1 MPFKPGGGM
10 TGRLRFVLALVLA
23 VALFPL
29 LMIAVAQTWSEA
41 LEEQRVQRDR
51 LIILGALAASEL
63 NESIA
68 RAQGVID
75 AVSTRGFAF
84 MSAPG
89 GCSRAMA
96 QIAGGDSVLTN
107 IALTD
112 ADGDIICSGLEEAQ
126 NLNMASEDWHA
137 ALSSGERQAVSG
149 VLMGPVSRT
158 PILVVANRLGDGP
171 AFRGSAAAAIDV
183 LRASRILIDSAMAD
197 GSQVLLVTP
206 TEAREVDRSRM
217 LMPASID
224 IQSDLLQSVLQI
236 DQPQPTYIRFEDED
250 RPAVLAPLVEG
261 QLALLLISPTSTTQW
276 GLVSVAATF
285 LVPLLMYALALVSVW
300 LAVDH
305 YVLRWLGYLR
315 RIAAVYGGGRL
326 DVVPVRARNAPG
338 EIRELA
344 NTMGEMAA
352 SLEKQQNEL
361 EASVEQRGA
370 LLREIHHRVKNN
382 LQIIVSLLNLQAGR
396 MTDGE
401 ARMALME
408 ARRRINALSLVH
420 RSLYE
425 ADDLRAVYMPGF
437 LKELALNLQH
447 ASDDGSRTVSVQA
460 ECDEVSFEPDTAVPI
475 ALFVAEAVTNA
486 YKHAF
491 TQRTQGRILISLIAT
506 EPEALILRISD
517 DGEGMGDDVSQG
529 TGSSLMEAF
538 AMQLDGRTWSEPNA
552 DGGMDFVL
560 QVGEK
565 ND

>member
-1 MPFKPGGGM
+1 MPFKPGGEL

-41 LEEQRVQRDR
+41 REEQRVQRDR
-51 LIILGALAASEL
+51 MIILGALAASEL

-68 RAQGVID
+68 RAQGVVD

-96 QIAGGDSVLTN
+96 QIASGDTVLTN

-112 ADGDIICSGLEEAQ
+112 ADGEIICSGLEGAQ

-137 ALSSGERQAVSG
+137 ALSSGEQQTVSG

-158 PILVVANRLGDGP
+158 PILVVANRLGQES
-171 AFRGSAAAAIDV
+171 AFRGTAAAAIDV
-183 LRASRILIDSAMAD
+183 LRASRILIDNVMAD

-217 LMPASID
+217 LKPASID
-224 IQSDLLQSVLQI
+224 IQSDLLESVLQI
-236 DQPQPTYIRFEDED
+236 DQPQPTRIRFEGAD

-261 QLALLLISPTSTTQW
+261 QLALLLISPTPTTQW

-285 LVPLLMYALALVSVW
+285 LVPLLMYALALASVW

-326 DVVPVRARNAPG
+326 DVVPVRARNAPR

-361 EASVEQRGA
+361 ESAVDQRGA
-370 LLREIHHRVKNN
+370 LLKEIHHRVKNN

-401 ARMALME
+401 GRTALME

-437 LKELALNLQH
+437 LNELALNLQQ
-447 ASDDGSRTVSVQA
+447 ASDDGSRSVSVQA
-460 ECDEVSFEPDTAVPI
+460 ECDDVSFEPDTAVPV

-491 TQRTQGRILISLIAT
+491 TSRTLGRILISLKADS
-506 EPEALILRISD
+506 PEVLTLRISD
-517 DGEGMGDDVSQG
+517 DGEGMTDTASQG

-565 ND
+565 KN

>member
-1 MPFKPGGGM
+1 MPFKPGGEL

-41 LEEQRVQRDR
+41 REEQRVQRDR
-51 LIILGALAASEL
+51 MIILGALAASEL

-68 RAQGVID
+68 RAQGVVD

-96 QIAGGDSVLTN
+96 QIAGGDTVLTN

-112 ADGDIICSGLEEAQ
+112 ADGEIICSGLEEAQ

-137 ALSSGERQAVSG
+137 ALSSGEQQTVSG

-158 PILVVANRLGDGP
+158 PILVVANRLGQES
-171 AFRGSAAAAIDV
+171 AFRGTAAAAIDV
-183 LRASRILIDSAMAD
+183 LRASRILIDNAMAD

-217 LMPASID
+217 LKPASVD
-224 IQSDLLQSVLQI
+224 IQSDLLESVLQI
-236 DQPQPTYIRFEDED
+236 DQPQPTRIRFEGAD

-261 QLALLLISPTSTTQW
+261 QLALLLISPTPTTQW

-285 LVPLLMYALALVSVW
+285 LVPLLMYALALASVW

-326 DVVPVRARNAPG
+326 DVVPVRARNAPR

-361 EASVEQRGA
+361 ESAVDQRGA
-370 LLREIHHRVKNN
+370 LLKEIHHRVKNN

-401 ARMALME
+401 GRTALME

-437 LKELALNLQH
+437 LNELALNLQQ
-447 ASDDGSRTVSVQA
+447 ASDDGSRSVSVQA
-460 ECDEVSFEPDTAVPI
+460 ECDEVSFEPDTAVPV

-491 TQRTQGRILISLIAT
+491 TSRTQGRILISLKADS
-506 EPEALILRISD
+506 PEVLTLRISD
-517 DGEGMGDDVSQG
+517 DGEGMTDTASQG

-565 ND
+565 KN